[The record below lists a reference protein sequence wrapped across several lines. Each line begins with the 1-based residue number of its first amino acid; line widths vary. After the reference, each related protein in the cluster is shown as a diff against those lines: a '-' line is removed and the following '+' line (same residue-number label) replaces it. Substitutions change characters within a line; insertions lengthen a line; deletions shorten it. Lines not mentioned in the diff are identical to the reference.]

1 MGTSW
6 RKIMTWQFI
15 LLWKRNYTRTPER
28 IKCFEEPQIITYF
41 GSPGFR
47 VRLWGIKSLKSHRV
61 SNLNCGYILTILPD
75 FVACRPPVD
84 VVFLPRFLQRF
95 IKICYK
101 GRKNFAD
108 IWPLAPV
115 PVVYI
120 EVKNGFKTFF
130 QRDLLEKTHIL
141 LFFSTRFLPFVHSL
155 KKHLLK

>member
-1 MGTSW
+1 M
-6 RKIMTWQFI
+6 
-15 LLWKRNYTRTPER
+15 
-28 IKCFEEPQIITYF
+28 QIALARSEISRF
-41 GSPGFR
+41 HSP
-47 VRLWGIKSLKSHRV
+47 
-61 SNLNCGYILTILPD
+61 NLAVKKESTD
-75 FVACRPPVD
+75 A
-84 VVFLPRFLQRF
+84 RFLQRF

-101 GRKNFAD
+101 GRKIFAD

>member
-1 MGTSW
+1 MYGW
-6 RKIMTWQFI
+6 NYKIHQR
-15 LLWKRNYTRTPER
+15 LLLQSEISTFALSNRGGPTKKESYNDCKLNHVWP
-28 IKCFEEPQIITYF
+28 PIT
-41 GSPGFR
+41 
-47 VRLWGIKSLKSHRV
+47 
-61 SNLNCGYILTILPD
+61 
-75 FVACRPPVD
+75 
-84 VVFLPRFLQRF
+84 RFLQRF

-120 EVKNGFKTFF
+120 EVKNGIKTFF